1 MEDISSNNA
10 QMTESDPTGPLD
22 IVVSVTDTDNNG
34 TENGTKLIVSGTSM
48 LMEDSVNN
56 IVNGGNFG
64 LVMNAFDFLNGTES
78 TGRTKSIGA
87 DEYLNITQSKAV
99 VIMLVSVIVIPLIIL
114 LAGFTVFIRRRNK

>member
-1 MEDISSNNA
+1 MQKIDSIATVYLS
-10 QMTESDPTGPLD
+10 
-22 IVVSVTDTDNNG
+22 
-34 TENGTKLIVSGTSM
+34 LIHIY
-48 LMEDSVNN
+48 

-114 LAGFTVFIRRRNK
+114 LVGFTVFIRRRNK